1 MLQRDFWKNVME
13 SNLTEETI
21 AYAKERYDKMVE
33 KDSEKAAE
41 RNGIRNAILEALTP
55 DEKLTAKAVAEI
67 LEVSV
72 QKASY
77 HLYTLANE
85 GLIAK
90 FDGSPKEYSALA
102 E

>member
-21 AYAKERYDKMVE
+21 EYARERYEKMVA
-33 KDSEKAAE
+33 KDSERAAE

>member
-33 KDSEKAAE
+33 KDGEKAAE
-41 RNGIRNAILEALTP
+41 RNGIRNAILESLTP

-77 HLYTLANE
+77 YLYTLANE

>member
-13 SNLTEETI
+13 SILTDETI

-33 KDSEKAAE
+33 KDGEKAAE

>member
-41 RNGIRNAILEALTP
+41 RNGIRNAILESLTP

>member
-33 KDSEKAAE
+33 KDGEKAAE

-67 LEVSV
+67 LDVSV

>member
-1 MLQRDFWKNVME
+1 MLQRDFWKNVMD
-13 SNLTEETI
+13 SNLTDETI

-33 KDSEKAAE
+33 KDGEKAAE

>member
-33 KDSEKAAE
+33 KDGEKAAE
-41 RNGIRNAILEALTP
+41 RNGIRNAILESLTP

>member
-33 KDSEKAAE
+33 KDGEKAAE

-77 HLYTLANE
+77 HLYTLAKE
-85 GLIAK
+85 GMIAQY
-90 FDGSPKEYSALA
+90 DGSPKEYSAL
-102 E
+102 EE